1 MRTLYQAD
9 RGAELKSCP
18 FHTSCGVD
26 NWGSHTNPE
35 LHPRAQEKLGGSS
48 SLVPPALLMRLP
60 CEQGSFEGK
69 TVRAADVASETAT
82 QDAGT
87 ATPPWE
93 S

>member
-1 MRTLYQAD
+1 MRTLHQAD

-26 NWGSHTNPE
+26 NWGSHPTPE
-35 LHPRAQEKLGGSS
+35 LHPRAQEKWRVPPAW
-48 SLVPPALLMRLP
+48 VPPALLMRLP

-69 TVRAADVASETAT
+69 TVRAADVASEMVT

-87 ATPPWE
+87 VTPPWG

>member
-18 FHTSCGVD
+18 FHT
-26 NWGSHTNPE
+26 TPE
-35 LHPRAQEKLGGSS
+35 LHPRAQDKSGVPPAW
-48 SLVPPALLMRLP
+48 VPPALLMRLP

-69 TVRAADVASETAT
+69 TVRAADVASEMVT